1 MRLYLIA
8 LLTFACSLFDTMR
21 DNGARA
27 ISEEHFKKV
36 HGIQSAEVGIEE
48 WTHDVSLRLFEI
60 REKYGS
66 PLSNMEKNEKRILQ
80 RRAIIQYRKDKE
92 EKERIKAESEMP
104 RKLAKSFCD
113 HQGCRTMGF
122 KVSMTDRGIIFC
134 KDCPDPRIEGSF
146 IPTWNCHYNPSE
158 FTVNGALVYAVPN
171 DGSTEVRNPE
181 DVLRRIA
188 LVIRGNV
195 SLVQKVRVAQ
205 DAGARAVIIIDSDCS
220 RVHDGLRCDNEA
232 FAKETNNGFS
242 KGDPRSE
249 WEKIR
254 IPAVM
259 VSKENGKRIHDMMD
273 LESMEA
279 FGGVHFYDRLLNDE

>member
-1 MRLYLIA
+1 MCPYLLTHFTFLYLLFQG
-8 LLTFACSLFDTMR
+8 LLD
-21 DNGARA
+21 DGAKA

-66 PLSNMEKNEKRILQ
+66 PLSNMEKNEKRVLQ
-80 RRAIIQYRKDKE
+80 RRAILQYKKDQE
-92 EKERIKAESEMP
+92 ENERIKLENSRP

-113 HQGCRTMGF
+113 HLGCRTKGF
-122 KVSMTDRGIIFC
+122 KVSLTERGIIFC

-146 IPTWNCHYNPSE
+146 IPTWNSHFNPPS

-188 LVIRGNV
+188 LVVRGKV
-195 SLVQKVRVAQ
+195 SLVQKVRHAQ
-205 DAGARAVIIIDSDCS
+205 DAGARAVIIIDSNCS
-220 RVHDGLRCDNEA
+220 RVHDGLRCENEA
-232 FAKETNNGFS
+232 LAKQQNNGFA
-242 KGDPRSE
+242 KGDPAGE
-249 WEKIR
+249 WESIR
-254 IPAVM
+254 IPSAM

-273 LESMEA
+273 LASMEA